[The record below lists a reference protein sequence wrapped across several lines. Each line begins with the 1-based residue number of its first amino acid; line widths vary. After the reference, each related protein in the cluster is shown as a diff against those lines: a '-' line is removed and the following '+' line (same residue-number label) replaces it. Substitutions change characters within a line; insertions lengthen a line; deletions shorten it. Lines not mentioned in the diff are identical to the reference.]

1 MGDQWYTGLGVGLL
15 AFVRIAFIFQQAP
28 IVASRHIKP
37 QMKVGLAGALA
48 VVAFPNLPMPEYFP
62 DNPRAFILVL
72 LGQITVGLAIG
83 FVSYLCMAAAQFGGE
98 MMDIQMGLSVAA
110 SMDPSS
116 GGTSKLLM
124 RLNFYVAMLL
134 YLGVNGH
141 HDLLRALFHSF
152 RVIPLTEFRI
162 SGTLV
167 LRFIEHTEEIFLIG
181 LQIAAPPLAALFI
194 TQVAMGLLAR
204 VAPQMN
210 VFMLSFP
217 MNIAIG
223 LMLFSIGLPM
233 ISRLHLKQFEI
244 NNDRTLDVI
253 YIIGNP
259 KDPTNPTVDG
269 FRLEPPPALQGPPK
283 ASNGSTVTKSTGPVV
298 APRQPSEPNPTGF
311 GK

>member
-1 MGDQWYTGLGVGLL
+1 MGDEFFTAFGVGLL

-28 IVASRHIKP
+28 ILASRHIKP
-37 QMKVGLAGALA
+37 QMKVGLAASVAL
-48 VVAFPNLPMPEYFP
+48 VAFPNLPMPEKFP
-62 DNPRAFILVL
+62 EEPRGFILAILTQVV
-72 LGQITVGLAIG
+72 VGLAIG
-83 FVSYLCMAAAQFGGE
+83 FVSYLVMAAAQFGGE

-134 YLGVNGH
+134 YLGVDGH
-141 HDLLRALFHSF
+141 HMLLKALFHSF
-152 RVIPLTEFRI
+152 KVIPVTEFQVSGRLILQFI
-162 SGTLV
+162 S
-167 LRFIEHTEEIFLIG
+167 HTEEIFLIG
-181 LQIAAPPLAALFI
+181 LQIAAPPLSALFI
-194 TQVAMGLLAR
+194 TQVAMGLLAK

-233 ISRLHLKQFEI
+233 IQRLLLHRFEI

-253 YIIGNP
+253 YIMGDP
-259 KDPTNPTVDG
+259 DDPTLPTAEG
-269 FRLEPPPALQGPPK
+269 FRLEPPPPGAGPDTL
-283 ASNGSTVTKSTGPVV
+283 ST
-298 APRQPSEPNPTGF
+298 PSDIE

>member
-28 IVASRHIKP
+28 ILASKHIKP
-37 QMKVGLAGALA
+37 QMKVGLAGAMA

-62 DNPRAFILVL
+62 EEPRAYILCI
-72 LGQITVGLAIG
+72 LGQIVVGLAIG

-134 YLGVNGH
+134 YLGVEGH
-141 HDLLRALFHSF
+141 HQLIRALFYSF
-152 RVIPLTEFRI
+152 RVIPLTEFRV
-162 SGTLV
+162 SGNLV

-181 LQIAAPPLAALFI
+181 LQVAAPPLAALFI

-233 ISRLHLKQFEI
+233 IMQLHLKQFEI
-244 NNDRTLDVI
+244 NQDRTVDVI
-253 YIIGNP
+253 HIIGNP
-259 KDPTNPTVDG
+259 KDPTNPTEDG
-269 FRLEPPPALQGPPK
+269 FRLEPASPVPKSPKGPSSP
-283 ASNGSTVTKSTGPVV
+283 SDPISTPT
-298 APRQPSEPNPTGF
+298 PNP
-311 GK
+311 KLPLDLPK

>member
-1 MGDQWYTGLGVGLL
+1 MNEEFFTAFGVGLL
-15 AFVRIAFIFQQAP
+15 AFVRIAMIFQQAP
-28 IVASRHIKP
+28 ILASRHIKP

-48 VVAFPNLPMPEYFP
+48 VVAFPNLPMPENFP
-62 DNPRAFILVL
+62 EDPRGFILAILTQVV
-72 LGQITVGLAIG
+72 VGLAIG
-83 FVSYLCMAAAQFGGE
+83 FVSFLVMACAQFGGE

-124 RLNFYVAMLL
+124 RLNFYIAMLL
-134 YLGVNGH
+134 YLGVEGH
-141 HDLLRALFHSF
+141 HELLRALFKSF
-152 RVIPLTEFRI
+152 QVIPVTEFRVSGRLIEVFI
-162 SGTLV
+162 S
-167 LRFIEHTEEIFLIG
+167 HTEEIFLIG

-233 ISRLHLKQFEI
+233 IQNLLRHQIRI
-244 NNDRTLDVI
+244 NQARTDDVI
-253 YIIGNP
+253 MIIGNP
-259 KDPTNPTVDG
+259 DDPTLPNAEG
-269 FRLEPPPALQGPPK
+269 FRLEPPPAGLGPAPTSTPWKPDALSGK
-283 ASNGSTVTKSTGPVV
+283 AVDK
-298 APRQPSEPNPTGF
+298 
-311 GK
+311 

>member
-1 MGDQWYTGLGVGLL
+1 LHDDFYLAFGVGLL

-48 VVAFPNLPMPEYFP
+48 IVAFPNLPMPENFP
-62 DNPRAFILVL
+62 EEPRGFILAILSQMV
-72 LGQITVGLAIG
+72 VGLAIG
-83 FVSYLCMAAAQFGGE
+83 FVSYLVMACAQFGGE

-116 GGTSKLLM
+116 GGTSKLMM
-124 RLNFYVAMLL
+124 RLNFYIAMLL
-134 YLGVNGH
+134 YLGVDGH
-141 HDLLRALFHSF
+141 HMLLRALFHSF
-152 RVIPLTEFRI
+152 QVIPLTEFRI
-162 SGTLV
+162 SGRLI
-167 LRFIEHTEEIFLIG
+167 LQFIHHTEEIFLIG

-233 ISRLHLKQFEI
+233 ISGLLLKQFEI
-244 NNDRTLDVI
+244 NQDRTMDVI
-253 YIIGNP
+253 YIIGDP
-259 KDPTNPTVDG
+259 ADPTMPTAEG
-269 FRLEPPPALQGPPK
+269 FRLEPAATPK
-283 ASNGSTVTKSTGPVV
+283 PKPL
-298 APRQPSEPNPTGF
+298 PTPI
-311 GK
+311 